1 MTVTVLFSL
10 LLLWIAAFV
19 KLSAVGWRSDAATRH
34 FAISALCSA
43 TALTARAFDAQVDE
57 LIGEANVYH
66 LIEHL
71 LLLCGGQQVLNFVS
85 ALQPGRPVTTFR
97 RAWNSP
103 ITLLVLLVWTTATW
117 SAAPVH
123 DQHLPDPIT
132 LHDAAFLLY
141 LIPFT
146 VYMVSMMV
154 STAVFALRQGA
165 ATLATDPPPPA
176 RRAAATS
183 LLLIGVGLLV
193 AVLEPIAAALWS
205 LVPALNPEPGS
216 LLRTGITPLMYAG
229 GALLAIGMVATMLVG
244 GAAQFIDDR
253 HHIKRLFPLWRDL
266 VQEFPDARMPGPSA
280 WSVARRT
287 SLQLVRMRV
296 ELLDCLSRLDID
308 PRECQIDGDLDNYAL
323 AAAIRA
329 QLTGRNERGR
339 IRAIDVLTIE
349 PTPDQTPPAAL
360 LELADAYAI
369 TTPARATR

>member
-1 MTVTVLFSL
+1 MTVPVLFSL

-34 FAISALCSA
+34 FAVSALCSA
-43 TALTARAFDAQVDE
+43 TALTVRAFDSQVDA
-57 LIGEANVYH
+57 LIGEANIYH

-85 ALQPGRPVTTFR
+85 ALQPNRPVTSLR

-103 ITLLVLLVWTTATW
+103 ITLLVLLTWTTATW
-117 SAAPVH
+117 FAAPVH
-123 DQHLPDPIT
+123 EQHLPDPIT
-132 LHDAAFLLY
+132 LPDTGFLLY
-141 LIPFT
+141 LVPFT
-146 VYMVSMMV
+146 IYMVAMMV

-165 ATLATDPPPPA
+165 ATLTTDPPPPA
-176 RRAAATS
+176 RRTAATS
-183 LLLIGVGLLV
+183 LLLIGMGLLI
-193 AVLEPIAAALWS
+193 AVIEPIAAVLWS
-205 LVPALNPEPGS
+205 LLPPLTPEPGS
-216 LLRTGITPLMYAG
+216 ALRSGISPLMYAG
-229 GALLAIGMVATMLVG
+229 GALLATGMVVTMLVG

-266 VQEFPDARMPGPSA
+266 VHQFPEARMPGPSS
-280 WSVARRT
+280 WSVTRRT

-296 ELLDCLSRLDID
+296 ELMDCLSRLLINAW
-308 PRECQIDGDLDNYAL
+308 ECQVDGDLDNDAL

-329 QLTGRNERGR
+329 QLTGRTGQGR

-360 LELADAYAI
+360 LELADAYAT
-369 TTPARATR
+369 TTPARATP